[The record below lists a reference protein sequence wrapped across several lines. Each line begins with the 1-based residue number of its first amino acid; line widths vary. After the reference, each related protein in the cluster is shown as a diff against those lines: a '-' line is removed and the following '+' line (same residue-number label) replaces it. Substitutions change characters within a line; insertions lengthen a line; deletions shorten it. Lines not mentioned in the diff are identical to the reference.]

1 VTDGA
6 CVVAIGSHEP
16 DRRELASDLVGRSL
30 VVVEDI
36 ETAGRE
42 AGDIVLA
49 VADGR
54 LDWADVGT
62 IADLVRGRLQ
72 RAADRPNVFKGVGMA
87 WQDLV
92 VAEHVTRL

>member
-1 VTDGA
+1 VADGA

-16 DRRELASDLVGRSL
+16 DRRELDSDLVGRSV

-36 ETAGRE
+36 GTARRE
-42 AGDIVLA
+42 AGDVILA

-62 IADLVRGRLQ
+62 LTDLVLGRRE
-72 RAADRPNVFKGVGMA
+72 RATDRPNVFKGVGMA

-92 VAEHVTRL
+92 VAEAVGK